1 MFMRNIEF
9 LNVWIKDL
17 EESLGSIK
25 TFSILYRR
33 GVCACVCVCA
43 RVLTRTCMLHC
54 IWLFANPWIVVH
66 QALLYMEYWN
76 GLPFPSPRDLSDP
89 ENQSAS
95 LAPLALAGGFFATV
109 PLGKPLIEEATGAK
123 RELICHGHGMG
134 WGWVK
139 TMSMIWFLGSISV
152 LDFFVIYLLSGN
164 WTIPQTIWLPWW
176 LSW

>member
-1 MFMRNIEF
+1 MFMRNFEF
-9 LNVWIKDL
+9 FNVWIKDL
-17 EESLGSIK
+17 EESLESIK
-25 TFSILYRR
+25 TFSILYRS
-33 GVCACVCVCA
+33 GMCVWT
-43 RVLTRTCMLHC
+43 LTRTCMLHC
-54 IWLFANPWIVVH
+54 VWLFASPWTVVH

-76 GLPFPSPRDLSDP
+76 GLSFPSPRHLSNP
-89 ENQSAS
+89 GIQFVS
-95 LAPLALAGGFFATV
+95 LAPLALAGGLFATA

-134 WGWVK
+134 WGRVK
-139 TMSMIWFLGSISV
+139 TMSMIWILGSFSV